1 MRYAT
6 HKKCECQ
13 MSIRNK
19 HTTKHRLLDHAKQT
33 SIDKGIAT
41 FHRQIFQNGAFYI
54 VQLQTIYLLNLLCN
68 VLFMYNTLA
77 MAAFLLCISGQTK

>member
-19 HTTKHRLLDHAKQT
+19 WLVYNKHIIKHRLLNHAKQT
-33 SIDKGIAT
+33 SIDKGILKVGGSDVAKCV
-41 FHRQIFQNGAFYI
+41 FVSSVPEIHW
-54 VQLQTIYLLNLLCN
+54 TIEFFWEQ
-68 VLFMYNTLA
+68 VV
-77 MAAFLLCISGQTK
+77 

>member
-19 HTTKHRLLDHAKQT
+19 WLVYNKHTTKHRLLNHAKQT
-33 SIDKGIAT
+33 SIDKGILKVGGSDVT
-41 FHRQIFQNGAFYI
+41 KCVFVSSMPEIPW
-54 VQLQTIYLLNLLCN
+54 TIEFFREQ
-68 VLFMYNTLA
+68 VM
-77 MAAFLLCISGQTK
+77 